1 MQKELGEWNFGF
13 DSLKSRLNRDM
24 EEKGI
29 VADVFSRQLSVPLFP
44 PLGRMRTPPAGLLR
58 RQSQPVQPESSGRVR
73 RKSPPEESTGRVH
86 RRGPHMTERREQW
99 CIGEMTCRWAAGGLP
114 VTCQGLIEH
123 AGHVTNPLACM
134 HNGTVLTR
142 AISRIAGPGLLSPA
156 INTRGQQ
163 PSASIEVS
171 RSTL

>member
-1 MQKELGEWNFGF
+1 MFSV
-13 DSLKSRLNRDM
+13 DSCQFHCSRLSVVCGLHLLDSS
-24 EEKGI
+24 
-29 VADVFSRQLSVPLFP
+29 ADRASPSSRS
-44 PLGRMRTPPAGLLR
+44 PAE
-58 RQSQPVQPESSGRVR
+58 ESSGRVR
-73 RKSPPEESTGRVH
+73 RKSPPEGSTGGVH